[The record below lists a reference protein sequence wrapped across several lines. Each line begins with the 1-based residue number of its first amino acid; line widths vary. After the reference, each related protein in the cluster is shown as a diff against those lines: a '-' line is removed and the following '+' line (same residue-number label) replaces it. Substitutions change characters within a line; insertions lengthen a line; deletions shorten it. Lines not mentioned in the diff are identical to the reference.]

1 MSKQPIGPREAALQK
16 MREENRAAAD
26 AAMKADKPAT
36 MAALKNATAEAS
48 KKRGKLL
55 KRKPKK

>member
-1 MSKQPIGPREAALQK
+1 MAKQPIGPREAALQK
-16 MREENRAAAD
+16 MREDNRAAAD
-26 AAMKADKPAT
+26 AAMKADKPAM

-48 KKRGKLL
+48 QKRGKLL